1 MGAQSVCPRAWSL
14 LQEVM
19 LVALPGF
26 NAESSLAMP
35 TKSYAGAYVYGLT
48 GGGREASVASSAA
61 EDDQSLGGGDME
73 ADFAAGGEESDL
85 ANQPADMAEELGMV
99 DEEGEA
105 EEASAGVG
113 EEVETF
119 EDDDPDALA
128 GEAPP
133 T

>member
-1 MGAQSVCPRAWSL
+1 
-14 LQEVM
+14 
-19 LVALPGF
+19 
-26 NAESSLAMP
+26 
-35 TKSYAGAYVYGLT
+35 
-48 GGGREASVASSAA
+48 
-61 EDDQSLGGGDME
+61 ME